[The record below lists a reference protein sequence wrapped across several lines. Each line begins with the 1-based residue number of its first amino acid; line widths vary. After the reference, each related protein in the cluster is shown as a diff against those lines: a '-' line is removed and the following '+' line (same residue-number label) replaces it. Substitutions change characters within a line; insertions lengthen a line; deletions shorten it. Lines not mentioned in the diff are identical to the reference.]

1 MAKKSRRVKKK
12 GSPARL
18 SPAQM
23 VQPGMG
29 EAAEVASLATPAR
42 SGPQVADLREEYRY
56 VIADLRRIGMI
67 AVAMVV
73 VLVVLALLLT

>member
-23 VQPGMG
+23 MQPGQD
-29 EAAEVASLATPAR
+29 EAPEVASVATVAR
-42 SGPQVADLREEYRY
+42 SRPQVADLREEYRY
-56 VIADLRRIGMI
+56 VIDDLRRIGMI
-67 AVAMVV
+67 AMAMVV
-73 VLVVLALLLT
+73 VLVVVAFLLT